1 MSVNMSVKKSP
12 VSRVLAVDDSWLVR
26 TLLKGVLEAGGY
38 EVLLASSGREALD
51 IACRIKPDCVL
62 LDLLMPEM
70 SGFEVLE
77 TMRDNGPAIPVIV
90 ITADIQDASR
100 NKCMEVGA
108 FGFIN
113 KPFNVPELLGVVREA
128 VAKNEIEQ

>member
-1 MSVNMSVKKSP
+1 M
-12 VSRVLAVDDSWLVR
+12 DDSWLVR